1 MRSIMKKI
9 MRISL
14 IILVAGIVLVVLG
27 IILGGK
33 PSFSIDLKKHKI
45 YTNLDAVSE
54 ETVITGEFK
63 NIDVKADTEDV
74 EIILTEEESYKVEY
88 RVMGREPKIK
98 EENGTLT
105 IREASQGFGVIDF
118 GMHLNFPKTY
128 IKIYVPVSAML
139 EEVTI
144 STDTG
149 DIQLN
154 TLQASYIKLKS
165 DTGNISANHIE
176 TSTLAMTTDTG
187 NIAVDDGKVEEGST
201 DSDTGNIRMKDIS
214 IESLSI
220 ETDTGNIKMEKA
232 DIAQLEAKS
241 DTGNVTCE
249 VEGKEKEY
257 GMKLK
262 TDVGKIKVN
271 GTSQGSRHEAEGNG
285 RRNLNITTDTGNI
298 TVSFA
303 AKLVQ

>member
-98 EENGTLT
+98 VPPL
-105 IREASQGFGVIDF
+105 FGVRRI
-118 GMHLNFPKTY
+118 
-128 IKIYVPVSAML
+128 S
-139 EEVTI
+139 EE
-144 STDTG
+144 
-149 DIQLN
+149 QKR
-154 TLQASYIKLKS
+154 LQS
-165 DTGNISANHIE
+165 DKRLHH
-176 TSTLAMTTDTG
+176 
-187 NIAVDDGKVEEGST
+187 
-201 DSDTGNIRMKDIS
+201 
-214 IESLSI
+214 
-220 ETDTGNIKMEKA
+220 
-232 DIAQLEAKS
+232 Q
-241 DTGNVTCE
+241 
-249 VEGKEKEY
+249 KEKRWTCPE
-257 GMKLK
+257 
-262 TDVGKIKVN
+262 
-271 GTSQGSRHEAEGNG
+271 SRH
-285 RRNLNITTDTGNI
+285 R
-298 TVSFA
+298 SWM
-303 AKLVQ
+303 Q